1 MAPFDNRICSIERG
15 LNMAGLKIMGKLAEG
30 SSDLLNKAKA
40 GIAAKAEPAG
50 SLGSVKKQVNELL
63 QEKSRLYG
71 VIGMEACDL
80 HRAGS
85 LQSRELE
92 LYFEK
97 MEIISQK
104 LEQLEEERKALEA
117 RAQKNNICECGCKL
131 PKNVKFCPNCGIP
144 VEIAAAGQQAAAAV
158 MQEAAEQECICGAK
172 IKPGQFMCM
181 ECGRRTGQEA

>member
-1 MAPFDNRICSIERG
+1 MS
-15 LNMAGLKIMGKLAEG
+15 GLKIMGKLAEG
-30 SSDLLNKAKA
+30 SSELLNKAKA
-40 GIAAKAEPAG
+40 GIAAKTEPSS
-50 SLGSVKKQVNELL
+50 SLGTVKKQMNDLL
-63 QEKSRLYG
+63 QEKSKLYG

-80 HRAGS
+80 YRDGR

-104 LEQLEEERKALEA
+104 LGQLEEEKKALEA

-144 VEIAAAGQQAAAAV
+144 VESLAAAGQQEEES
-158 MQEAAEQECICGAK
+158 QPEQECICGAK

-181 ECGRRTGQEA
+181 ECGRRTGQDS

>member
-1 MAPFDNRICSIERG
+1 
-15 LNMAGLKIMGKLAEG
+15 MAGIKIMGRLAEG
-30 SSDLLNKAKA
+30 SSELLNKAKA
-40 GIAAKAEPAG
+40 GIAAKGEPSS
-50 SLGSVKKQVNELL
+50 SLGSVKKQVNDLL

-80 HRAGS
+80 HRAGKLPS
-85 LQSRELE
+85 GELE

-104 LEQLEEERKALEA
+104 LEQLEEEKKALET

-131 PKNVKFCPNCGIP
+131 PKNVKFCPNCGTP
-144 VEIAAAGQQAAAAV
+144 VESLTAAGQQAAAA
-158 MQEAAEQECICGAK
+158 APDQECICGAR

-181 ECGRRTGQEA
+181 ECGRRTGQDA

>member
-1 MAPFDNRICSIERG
+1 
-15 LNMAGLKIMGKLAEG
+15 MAGLKIMGKLAEG

-40 GIAAKAEPAG
+40 GIAAKAEPAN
-50 SLGSVKKQVNELL
+50 SLGSVKKQVNDLL
-63 QEKSRLYG
+63 QEKSKLYG

-80 HRAGS
+80 YRAGK
-85 LQSRELE
+85 LQARELE

-104 LEQLEEERKALEA
+104 LEQLEEEKKALETK
-117 RAQKNNICECGCKL
+117 AQKNNICECGCKL

-144 VEIAAAGQQAAAAV
+144 VENIAAAGQQAGQQA
-158 MQEAAEQECICGAK
+158 EAEAPEQECICGAK

-181 ECGRRTGQEA
+181 ECGRRTGQES